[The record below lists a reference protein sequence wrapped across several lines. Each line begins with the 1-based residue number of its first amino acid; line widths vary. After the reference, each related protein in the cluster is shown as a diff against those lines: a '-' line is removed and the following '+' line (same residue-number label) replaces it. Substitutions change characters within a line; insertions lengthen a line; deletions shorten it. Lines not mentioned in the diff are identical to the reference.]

1 VNNPFDAV
9 RAFEAALCEYAGAK
23 YACATTSCTDALL
36 VACAYLN
43 VSEVEIPRRTFVGVG
58 QAILNAG
65 GSLRFRDEPWSG
77 GYQLKPYPI
86 YDMARRT
93 RAGMFIPGSFMCV
106 SFHASKICGFTDGGA
121 ILYDDDAAHGPL
133 HQMCYDG
140 RPVAGVSEPWHK
152 LIRGFHAYMAPDTAA
167 GIHRKLAVL
176 PRENAD
182 LPWDDYPDL
191 SKLSIFGGNVA
202 KSIAEAAE

>member
-1 VNNPFDAV
+1 MSSPFDAV
-9 RAFEAALCEYAGAK
+9 RAFEASLCDYTGAK
-23 YACATTSCTDALL
+23 YAVATTSCSDALL

-43 VSEVEIPRRTFVGVG
+43 VREVEIPRRTFVGVG

-65 GSLRFRDEPWSG
+65 GSVTFRDELWSG
-77 GYQLKPYPI
+77 GYRLDPYPI

-140 RPVAGVSEPWHK
+140 RPVSGVSAPGAS
-152 LIRGFHAYMAPDTAA
+152 LIRGFHCYMAPDTAA

-176 PRENAD
+176 SRENAD

-191 SKLSIFGGNVA
+191 SKLGLF
-202 KSIAEAAE
+202 KQHRLMAAE